1 MPHSCVDGIAG
12 VFGRATELAKVT
24 QRKYNL
30 AMAVVMGKDM
40 DSVICDTE
48 ATAKEC
54 IHWLRQNQVAPMTFF
69 PLDTVRAKVCIPDK
83 KFGPVLLAHF
93 CLAYG
98 CILVLVQ
105 HCASTGIKCFWI
117 P

>member
-1 MPHSCVDGIAG
+1 M
-12 VFGRATELAKVT
+12 T

-30 AMAVVMGKDM
+30 VMAVVMGRDL

-69 PLDTVRAKVCIPDK
+69 PLDAVRAKVGLPE
-83 KFGPVLLAHF
+83 AQHF
-93 CLAYG
+93 QSACRRIVFAS
-98 CILVLVQ
+98 ILILTKTV
-105 HCASTGIKCFWI
+105 HC
-117 P
+117 

>member
-1 MPHSCVDGIAG
+1 MVLAG

-69 PLDTVRAKVCIPDK
+69 PLDTVRAKVC
-83 KFGPVLLAHF
+83 F
-93 CLAYG
+93 
-98 CILVLVQ
+98 
-105 HCASTGIKCFWI
+105 
-117 P
+117 

>member
-1 MPHSCVDGIAG
+1 MRLTGARACAG

-30 AMAVVMGKDM
+30 AMAVVMGRDL
-40 DSVICDTE
+40 DSVICDSE

-69 PLDTVRAKVCIPDK
+69 PLDAVRAKVMPL
-83 KFGPVLLAHF
+83 PRHA
-93 CLAYG
+93 
-98 CILVLVQ
+98 
-105 HCASTGIKCFWI
+105 

>member
-1 MPHSCVDGIAG
+1 M
-12 VFGRATELAKVT
+12 T

-69 PLDTVRAKVCIPDK
+69 PLDTVRAKVCFEHCEIIPLLIPMPILMLLSVVCVRSDTMTAWRQLSCRSCMR
-83 KFGPVLLAHF
+83 VLA
-93 CLAYG
+93 ASRNR
-98 CILVLVQ
+98 LVHQ
-105 HCASTGIKCFWI
+105 
-117 P
+117 

>member
-1 MPHSCVDGIAG
+1 M
-12 VFGRATELAKVT
+12 FGRATELAKVT

-69 PLDTVRAKVCIPDK
+69 PLDTVRAKVCSDLCGI
-83 KFGPVLLAHF
+83 LLLYPSA
-93 CLAYG
+93 CQSR
-98 CILVLVQ
+98 C
-105 HCASTGIKCFWI
+105 C
-117 P
+117 

>member
-1 MPHSCVDGIAG
+1 MVPAG

-69 PLDTVRAKVCIPDK
+69 PLDTVRAKVRYQIAHLYRWKQCIPCPPK
-83 KFGPVLLAHF
+83 SMTH
-93 CLAYG
+93 
-98 CILVLVQ
+98 VQ
-105 HCASTGIKCFWI
+105 PT
-117 P
+117 

>member
-1 MPHSCVDGIAG
+1 MY
-12 VFGRATELAKVT
+12 GRATELAKVT

-30 AMAVVMGKDM
+30 AMAVVMGRDL

-69 PLDTVRAKVCIPDK
+69 PLDAVRAKVSLWI
-83 KFGPVLLAHF
+83 F
-93 CLAYG
+93 CLDDISTIQEASMG
-98 CILVLVQ
+98 AQQDTRTCGMGPGHNSLVPL
-105 HCASTGIKCFWI
+105 AI
-117 P
+117 

>member
-1 MPHSCVDGIAG
+1 MHLTCARACAG

-30 AMAVVMGKDM
+30 AMAVVMGRDL
-40 DSVICDTE
+40 DSVICDSE

-69 PLDTVRAKVCIPDK
+69 PLDAVRAKVTAPPMHACRITSQ
-83 KFGPVLLAHF
+83 PV
-93 CLAYG
+93 
-98 CILVLVQ
+98 IT
-105 HCASTGIKCFWI
+105 STC
-117 P
+117 

>member
-1 MPHSCVDGIAG
+1 MNDLDQTISDADPTAEECTYWLLMYLVVFTSHPVVIAG

-30 AMAVVMGKDM
+30 AMAVVMGKDL

-69 PLDTVRAKVCIPDK
+69 PLNAVRAKVWQS
-83 KFGPVLLAHF
+83 LAPSH
-93 CLAYG
+93 L
-98 CILVLVQ
+98 
-105 HCASTGIKCFWI
+105 
-117 P
+117 

>member
-1 MPHSCVDGIAG
+1 M
-12 VFGRATELAKVT
+12 T

-30 AMAVVMGKDM
+30 TMAVVMGKDM

-69 PLDTVRAKVCIPDK
+69 PLDTVRAKVCLSGSWPCDTAQM
-83 KFGPVLLAHF
+83 FCSVMSALAS
-93 CLAYG
+93 
-98 CILVLVQ
+98 V
-105 HCASTGIKCFWI
+105 
-117 P
+117 